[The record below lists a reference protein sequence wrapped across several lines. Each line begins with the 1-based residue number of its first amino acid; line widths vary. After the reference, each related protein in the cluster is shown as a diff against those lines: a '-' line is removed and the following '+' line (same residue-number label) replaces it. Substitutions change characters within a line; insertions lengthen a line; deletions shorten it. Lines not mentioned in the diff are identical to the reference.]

1 MTPPD
6 PNLLGPYGPWA
17 AELLSGPALLSYRP
31 GRWSSVQAWE
41 QEGRARALELL
52 GPQPAIASAPSVAP
66 EPPRP
71 RSGGVHHVDG
81 LEVEE
86 LSWPLPYGPPAEAL
100 FLKPAGAGGPLPGV
114 LALHDHGGAKHFG
127 GRKIACGPG
136 RPHPFLQEHWNSY
149 YGGVPWA
156 NELARRGYA
165 VLAHDVFPF
174 GSRRVLASQLPGH
187 VVRELMQPPEETRE
201 LRPQDVLPEAPT
213 YDYDVP
219 PGEPSE
225 AIRRYDAFTEQHEH
239 VLAKSLL
246 SGGFTFP
253 ALVAGE
259 DRLALSYLASRPEVD
274 PRRLGACGLSGGG
287 LRTVFLAGLDPR
299 VACAVVVGFMS
310 TWRDFALQKSFTH
323 TWMLYVPQLPR
334 WLDFPELLGLRAPQ
348 PSLVLA
354 TEQDP
359 LFSLQ
364 EVRRAGQIL
373 QGIYAAAEA
382 ADRFRLALHPGPHC
396 FNLPMQTE
404 AFAWLDRW
412 LA

>member
-1 MTPPD
+1 
-6 PNLLGPYGPWA
+6 
-17 AELLSGPALLSYRP
+17 
-31 GRWSSVQAWE
+31 
-41 QEGRARALELL
+41 
-52 GPQPAIASAPSVAP
+52 
-66 EPPRP
+66 
-71 RSGGVHHVDG
+71 
-81 LEVEE
+81 
-86 LSWPLPYGPPAEAL
+86 
-100 FLKPAGAGGPLPGV
+100 
-114 LALHDHGGAKHFG
+114 
-127 GRKIACGPG
+127 
-136 RPHPFLQEHWNSY
+136 
-149 YGGVPWA
+149 
-156 NELARRGYA
+156 
-165 VLAHDVFPF
+165 
-174 GSRRVLASQLPGH
+174 
-187 VVRELMQPPEETRE
+187 
-201 LRPQDVLPEAPT
+201 
-213 YDYDVP
+213 
-219 PGEPSE
+219 
-225 AIRRYDAFTEQHEH
+225 
-239 VLAKSLL
+239 
-246 SGGFTFP
+246 
-253 ALVAGE
+253 
-259 DRLALSYLASRPEVD
+259 VD

-310 TWRDFALQKSFTH
+310 TWRDFALQKCFTH

-382 ADRFRLALHPGPHC
+382 AARFRLALHPGPHC